1 MNHHARI
8 EAAVSPVWL
17 ATRAAERAAF
27 IRLAQTQRRISWQY
41 RNWALEARATGKP
54 DDYKRYAA
62 EARRLWRDAR
72 QHLELAR
79 IRSV

>member
-1 MNHHARI
+1 MNHPARI

-27 IRLAQTQRRISWQY
+27 ISLARTQHRISWQY

-54 DDYKRYAA
+54 DDFKRYAA
-62 EARRLWRDAR
+62 EARRLWRDAKT
-72 QHLELAR
+72 HIELAR
-79 IRSV
+79 RR